1 MLYVSIGYMEQVCNA
16 FFVNIDD
23 KGGKSL
29 LLSYMCDFEC

>member
-1 MLYVSIGYMEQVCNA
+1 MLYVCIGYTEQVCNA

-29 LLSYMCDFEC
+29 VLSYMRDFEC